1 MESMVV
7 PATPDMLALEA
18 PSTKRTVEVVPSE
31 PAYESPNPMLEL
43 QPLLQRMRT
52 YLLESDLELIKQAY
66 LVALAAHGDQKRNSG
81 EAYIQHPLAVAHILV
96 DLQLDPAS
104 IAAGLLHDVA
114 EDTKVGVDAL
124 HKQFG
129 KDVARLVDGVTKIT
143 AMEGRTKEEAQVGT
157 YRKMFVAMADDPRVV
172 LIKLADRLHNIRTL
186 DGLSPEKQRRVAQE
200 TLEIYAPLAHRM
212 GIWQI
217 KWELEDK
224 AFRYFYPEKYV
235 EISRQLTLRRDARE
249 RIVQRVMSRLRSE
262 LAKEG
267 IDAEITGRPKH
278 IYSIYKKMERKGIV
292 LDQVFDQLAV
302 RVIVGEVGD
311 CYRVLGIVHALW
323 KPVLSE
329 FDDYIAVPKE
339 SMYQSLH
346 TTVIVPDGQPCE
358 VQIRTHEMH
367 KVAEHGIAA
376 HWRYKEGGSRSD
388 TAVDAKLQWLRT
400 LLSWKQELGDERE
413 FVDTIKGEMLED
425 QVYVFSPKGR
435 IIDLVVGATPV
446 DFAYRI
452 HSEIGNR
459 CTGARVNNKQVAL
472 DYLLQ
477 NGDIVQITT
486 SKIER
491 RPSHGWLEFVKT
503 SNARNHI
510 KRWFRRQN
518 RDTLIETGRDLLDHD
533 LKKLGLNISFET
545 VGELNGFKMVEDMF
559 FAIGVGDNNQ
569 RELLRKVIGRRD
581 QDSDLDPLT
590 KLPMLPPRQVD
601 QSQFGIQVRGA
612 SDIYNRLAR
621 CCNPVEGEAII
632 GYVTRGKGLT
642 IHRSDCHNVINE
654 RQRERLMP
662 VNWGAVKEAQ
672 HYPVPVRIE
681 AWDRVGLWH
690 DITEVLKDTGI
701 NINAVQM
708 APHRHPDKVTLLTT
722 IMVDSVDQLSL
733 ILDKLARVQDVIDVR
748 RDAQAMRVAAS

>member
-7 PATPDMLALEA
+7 PATPDMLILET
-18 PSTKRTVEVVPSE
+18 PSTKPAVDLVPL
-31 PAYESPNPMLEL
+31 PVHDAPDPMLEI

-52 YLLESDLELIKQAY
+52 YLLESDLDLIKQAY
-66 LVALAAHGDQKRNSG
+66 LVALAAHGEQKRQSG

-114 EDTKVGVDAL
+114 EDTKVGVEAL
-124 HKQFG
+124 CKQFG
-129 KDVARLVDGVTKIT
+129 DDVASLVDGVTKIT
-143 AMEGRTKEEAQVGT
+143 SMEGRTKEEAQVGT

-186 DGLSPEKQRRVAQE
+186 DGLEPEKQRRIAQE

-267 IDAEITGRPKH
+267 IEAEITGRPKH
-278 IYSIYKKMERKGIV
+278 IYSIYKKMERKSIV

-376 HWRYKEGGSRSD
+376 HWRYKEGDSRSD

-400 LLSWKQELGDERE
+400 LLSWKQEIGDERE
-413 FVDTIKGEMLED
+413 FVDAIKGEMLED

-435 IIDLVVGATPV
+435 IVDLVVGSTPV

-472 DYLLQ
+472 DYELQ

-491 RPSHGWLEFVKT
+491 GPSRDWLEFVKT
-503 SNARNHI
+503 SSARNHI

-518 RDTLIETGRDLLDHD
+518 RDTLIEAGRNLLDHN

-545 VGELNGFKMVEDMF
+545 VAEVNNFKTVEDMF

-581 QDSDLDPLT
+581 QDSDLDSLT

-601 QSQFGIQVRGA
+601 QAQFGIQVRGA
-612 SDIYNRLAR
+612 SDIYNRLAK

-632 GYVTRGKGLT
+632 GYVTRGNGLT
-642 IHRSDCHNVINE
+642 IHRTDCHNVINE

-662 VNWGAVKEAQ
+662 VNWGAAKEAQ

-690 DITEVLKDTGI
+690 DLTEVLKDTGI
-701 NINAVQM
+701 NIHAVQM

-722 IMVDSVDQLSL
+722 IMVDSVEQLSL

-748 RDAQAMRVAAS
+748 RDAQAMRVAAP

>member
-7 PATPDMLALEA
+7 PATPDMLILET
-18 PSTKRTVEVVPSE
+18 PSTKPAVDLVPL
-31 PAYESPNPMLEL
+31 PVHDAPDPMLEI

-52 YLLESDLELIKQAY
+52 YLLESDLDLIKQAY
-66 LVALAAHGDQKRNSG
+66 LVALAAHGEQKRQSG

-114 EDTKVGVDAL
+114 EDTKVGVEAL
-124 HKQFG
+124 RKQFG
-129 KDVARLVDGVTKIT
+129 DDVASLVDGVTKIT
-143 AMEGRTKEEAQVGT
+143 SMEGRTKEEAQVGT

-186 DGLSPEKQRRVAQE
+186 DGLEPEKQRRIAQE

-267 IDAEITGRPKH
+267 IEAEITGRPKH
-278 IYSIYKKMERKGIV
+278 IYSIYKKMERKSIV

-376 HWRYKEGGSRSD
+376 HWRYKEGDSRSD

-400 LLSWKQELGDERE
+400 LLSWKQEIGDERE
-413 FVDTIKGEMLED
+413 FVDAIKGEMLED

-435 IIDLVVGATPV
+435 IVDLVVGSTPV

-472 DYLLQ
+472 DYELQ

-491 RPSHGWLEFVKT
+491 GPSRDWLEFVKT
-503 SNARNHI
+503 SSARNHI

-518 RDTLIETGRDLLDHD
+518 RDTLIEAGRNLLDHN

-545 VGELNGFKMVEDMF
+545 VAEVNNFKTVEDMF

-581 QDSDLDPLT
+581 QDSDLDSLT

-601 QSQFGIQVRGA
+601 QAQFGIQVRGA
-612 SDIYNRLAR
+612 SDIYNRLAK

-632 GYVTRGKGLT
+632 GYVTRGNGLT
-642 IHRSDCHNVINE
+642 IHRTDCHNVINE

-662 VNWGAVKEAQ
+662 VNWGAAKEAQ

-690 DITEVLKDTGI
+690 DLTEVLKDTGI
-701 NINAVQM
+701 NIHAVQM

-722 IMVDSVDQLSL
+722 IMVDSVEQLSL

-748 RDAQAMRVAAS
+748 RDAQAMRVAAP